1 MLLYKWHP
9 LWYSYVSMWCV
20 PLSVKGGEHGD
31 RTNCSTPRSPCLIQ
45 HFFWQQTEL
54 GVANCHVLPLTILC
68 SLYISIQIKTMA
80 STSSVSQVSV
90 WTWSWDNLPRSS
102 FLLHQMRASVCLS
115 LVSFTFSHLL
125 LTFIIQIRMLSTK
138 TDGRRDGWCRSPC
151 SPCASPWATKWQP
164 IVSEGLYAS

>member
-1 MLLYKWHP
+1 MWVRGLCPCQCQRWCTCRQNKLLNP
-9 LWYSYVSMWCV
+9 LV
-20 PLSVKGGEHGD
+20 PLYDPTLLLATEVLGV
-31 RTNCSTPRSPCLIQ
+31 TNC
-45 HFFWQQTEL
+45 
-54 GVANCHVLPLTILC
+54 NVLPLIILC

-80 STSSVSQVSV
+80 STSSVSQVSD

-115 LVSFTFSHLL
+115 LVSFPFSHLL

-164 IVSEGLYAS
+164 IVSDSLYAS